1 MEAMSVTLRS
11 DTMIAVTHIE
21 SDRFARIRWL
31 ARAGTKRALASLT
44 SAIRSEG
51 KVDGVAE
58 VAEASTTIARSA
70 SPNCEVL
77 LGALHWH
84 CLRMLA
90 AFVDT
95 IAPTGDMP

>member
-1 MEAMSVTLRS
+1 MSVTLRS

-21 SDRFARIRWL
+21 NDRFARIRWL

-58 VAEASTTIARSA
+58 AADVSTTIARSA
-70 SPNCEVL
+70 TPNCKVL
-77 LGALHWH
+77 FYIGI
-84 CLRMLA
+84 
-90 AFVDT
+90 V
-95 IAPTGDMP
+95 